1 MLRRRAMRKLW
12 WHCLPA
18 LAALLLPLAPVSE
31 AAKPRPQRT
40 LPYQPWR
47 EGLPS
52 ARAYCGMATAVDGSV
67 WMFGGRISDAKY
79 SDELLKLDP
88 HERRWHAVT
97 TPRPSPS
104 ARAVHSMVA
113 LSGNRV
119 LVFGGV
125 SGTFGVS
132 DELWAL
138 DVPAP
143 KWTLLDATSSGAP
156 GRPSARY
163 GHSMVALSGNRVLVF
178 GGQGSGGSFD
188 NELWAL
194 DVPAAEWT
202 LLDAAS
208 SGAPG
213 QARPSAR
220 GGHSMVALSGNR
232 VLVFGGYTTSG
243 KSDELWSLD
252 VPTTEWTLLDAANS
266 GAPSARYGNSMIAL
280 SGTRVLVFGGVA
292 SVVDR
297 WGDDVSDELWALDVP
312 TTEWTLLDAAS
323 SGAPERARP
332 SARYGNSMVALNG
345 TRVLVFGGVE
355 LDDDMSDELWALD
368 VPTTEWTLLDT
379 AATGAPGPRPRAR
392 QFHGMVALSGTHMLV
407 FGGFAVSVYS
417 DELWA
422 LRVAADDS
430 AVGWTLLNSVNVTAD
445 ELREQFNRAQVCA
458 SPTNACTSWSP
469 LHRTH

>member
-1 MLRRRAMRKLW
+1 MRKLW

-220 GGHSMVALSGNR
+220 GGHSMVALSGTR
-232 VLVFGGYTTSG
+232 VLVFGGYTMSG
-243 KSDELWSLD
+243 K
-252 VPTTEWTLLDAANS
+252 
-266 GAPSARYGNSMIAL
+266 
-280 SGTRVLVFGGVA
+280 
-292 SVVDR
+292 
-297 WGDDVSDELWALDVP
+297 
-312 TTEWTLLDAAS
+312 
-323 SGAPERARP
+323 
-332 SARYGNSMVALNG
+332 
-345 TRVLVFGGVE
+345 
-355 LDDDMSDELWALD
+355 SDELWALD

-379 AATGAPGPRPRAR
+379 AATGAPGPRPRGR

-407 FGGFAVSVYS
+407 FGGFAFGVYS

-430 AVGWTLLNSVNVTAD
+430 ALGWTLLNSVNVTAD

>member
-52 ARAYCGMATAVDGSV
+52 ARVNCGMATAVDGSV
-67 WMFGGRISDAKY
+67 WMFGGRISDTKY

-104 ARAVHSMVA
+104 ARAGHSMVA
-113 LSGNRV
+113 LSGTRV

-125 SGTFGVS
+125 SGTSGVS

-138 DVPAP
+138 NVPAP

-163 GHSMVALSGNRVLVF
+163 GHSMVALSGNRVLMF
-178 GGQGSGGSFD
+178 GGQGSGGSSN

-220 GGHSMVALSGNR
+220 GGHSMVALSGTR
-232 VLVFGGYTTSG
+232 VLVFGGYTMSG
-243 KSDELWSLD
+243 KSDELWALD

-266 GAPSARYGNSMIAL
+266 GAPERARPSERYGNSMIAL

-297 WGDDVSDELWALDVP
+297 
-312 TTEWTLLDAAS
+312 
-323 SGAPERARP
+323 R
-332 SARYGNSMVALNG
+332 RYH
-345 TRVLVFGGVE
+345 R
-355 LDDDMSDELWALD
+355 DDDMSDELWALD

-379 AATGAPGPRPRAR
+379 AATGAPGPRPRGR

-407 FGGFAVSVYS
+407 FGGFAFGVYS

-430 AVGWTLLNSVNVTAD
+430 ALGWTLLNSVNVTAD